1 MQPIHHKYPWYV
13 ELHTIVYNFL
23 GILFPLFIF
32 FFPLIKAISDHT
44 QITFETVALFLI
56 IAFTSGIFS
65 ILTGNYYAEIES
77 DKDGLQ
83 IVFLWRRLFVPWE
96 DIIEI
101 KPLFN
106 VSFLKNVWVGRT
118 RSLPIFHR
126 LYGLLYGFSPHPS
139 FVVSKGISNY
149 DELIHRIQVNVKK
162 NRRNHSKPLLDI

>member
-13 ELHTIVYNFL
+13 ELQTIILNFL

-32 FFPLIKAISDHT
+32 FYPLIHAIANHIPITFGAISW
-44 QITFETVALFLI
+44 QLFF
-56 IAFTSGIFS
+56 AVFSSGIFLLRS
-65 ILTGNYYAEIES
+65 GFYAEIES

-83 IVFLWRRLFVPWE
+83 IVFLWRRLFVPWD

-106 VSFLKNVWVGRT
+106 INFLKNVWVIRT

-126 LYGLLYGFSPHPS
+126 LYGLLYSFSLHPS
-139 FVVSKGISNY
+139 VVVSKGISNY
-149 DELIHRIQVNVKK
+149 EELLHRIQVNVKK
-162 NRRNHSKPLLDI
+162 NRRNNSKPLLDI